1 MQRLSGRHRPPRSG
15 RGRTPARWT
24 FYELALIALSIALI
38 VFPLYAEV
46 YRWVYPAFV
55 PAAPRAQEEPTGGA
69 TPAPAES
76 ATDTPTS
83 APTSAPANEQ
93 NETPQAEPQARATET
108 PEPSPTAG
116 PSPTSSPTSVNT
128 PTNTPTP
135 TSAGGATATPT
146 NTPTPT
152 SAGGATATPTDT
164 TPTPTSAG
172 GATATLIPTLSPT
185 RTPTPSSTPGPSPTP
200 VLDVPPLTLS
210 KSASVQFASPGQEF
224 TYSLAVGTN
233 SSVPIQIEVRDPI
246 NAQLEVIG
254 TSASNGSCQ
263 VSGNTVVCNVTA
275 VVNQPVSININ
286 VRVRPSVQSEVTI
299 TNQAAAQDA
308 RSFTAAS
315 DPVVVRIAGGGV
327 VPPTP
332 SPDPNRPTSPPVTPV
347 PQSPTPP
354 STSPQPPQPPQ
365 PPAPPGDGGG
375 APPEGAP
382 PLPPPVDLVL
392 PPTPAPVAPAT
403 PVAQQPRPT
412 RPRGTA
418 VPRTATPA
426 ASPTIIAATDA
437 VFFRMASNWGSAFP
451 GDAVTYVIAVRNT
464 HPTQALR
471 DLALRSVFPAN
482 LEITGVS
489 SRPMD
494 RNPSGAVAPDDSSRA
509 DDRISLDV
517 AGFSAGGPRKLA
529 LRSVFPTNLEIT
541 GLSSDSAHS
550 SRAVGFDPGNPSL
563 DGNRVSLGVAELPAG
578 QGFEVIVQTRIKPTV
593 PAGTRIVAQAELTFA
608 GLVIP
613 LYSNIVTVDVV
624 NAAQAQVLPTNTAT
638 VAPTATTAPTATP
651 TVTTEPTQPPATE
664 APTVV
669 VEAAQPVAVAPTTT
683 PGAAGSATGAAPAAP
698 LPATS
703 TGVPLTG
710 FALLGATLLARTW
723 RLHRARSR
731 I

>member
-1 MQRLSGRHRPPRSG
+1 
-15 RGRTPARWT
+15 
-24 FYELALIALSIALI
+24 
-38 VFPLYAEV
+38 
-46 YRWVYPAFV
+46 
-55 PAAPRAQEEPTGGA
+55 
-69 TPAPAES
+69 
-76 ATDTPTS
+76 
-83 APTSAPANEQ
+83 
-93 NETPQAEPQARATET
+93 
-108 PEPSPTAG
+108 
-116 PSPTSSPTSVNT
+116 
-128 PTNTPTP
+128 
-135 TSAGGATATPT
+135 
-146 NTPTPT
+146 
-152 SAGGATATPTDT
+152 
-164 TPTPTSAG
+164 
-172 GATATLIPTLSPT
+172 
-185 RTPTPSSTPGPSPTP
+185 

-354 STSPQPPQPPQ
+354 STSPQPPPP
-365 PPAPPGDGGG
+365 PPPPPPSDDGGD
-375 APPEGAP
+375 APPEEA

-403 PVAQQPRPT
+403 LVAQQPRPT
-412 RPRGTA
+412 RPAGSA
-418 VPRTATPA
+418 RTATPA
-426 ASPTIIAATDA
+426 ASPTAIAATDA

-494 RNPSGAVAPDDSSRA
+494 RNPSGTFGPNDLSRA
-509 DDRISLDV
+509 DNRVSLGV
-517 AGFSAGGPRKLA
+517 VRSSAGQPRKLA
-529 LRSVFPTNLEIT
+529 LRSVFPTNQEIN
-541 GLSSDSAHS
+541 GLSSGSANL
-550 SRAVGFDPGNPSL
+550 SRAVGFDPGVPSL
-563 DGNRVSLGVAELPAG
+563 EGNRVSLGVAELPAG
-578 QGFEVIVQTRIKPTV
+578 QGFEVIVQTRVKPTV

-608 GLVIP
+608 GLAIP

-638 VAPTATTAPTATP
+638 VAPTATTAPTAAP
-651 TVTTEPTQPPATE
+651 TVTTEPTQPPATVV
-664 APTVV
+664 PTVV
-669 VEAAQPVAVAPTTT
+669 VEAAQPVAVVPTVTS
-683 PGAAGSATGAAPAAP
+683 GAAGSATGPAPVAP

-703 TGVPLTG
+703 TGVPLAG

>member
-76 ATDTPTS
+76 ATEASTGAPTS
-83 APTSAPANEQ
+83 APTEAPTSAPANDQ
-93 NETPQAEPQARATET
+93 NETPPAEPQARATET

-128 PTNTPTP
+128 P
-135 TSAGGATATPT
+135 
-146 NTPTPT
+146 
-152 SAGGATATPTDT
+152 TPTDT

-233 SSVPIQIEVRDPI
+233 SSVPMQIEVRDPI
-246 NAQLEVIG
+246 NAQLEVVG

-275 VVNQPVSININ
+275 IVNQPVSININ
-286 VRVRPSVQSEVTI
+286 VRVRPSVQSEVTV

-315 DPVVVRIAGGGV
+315 DPVVVRIPGGGV

-482 LEITGVS
+482 LEITGLS
-489 SRPMD
+489 SGPID
-494 RNPSGAVAPDDSSRA
+494 RNLPGAFTPGDPSRA
-509 DDRISLDV
+509 
-517 AGFSAGGPRKLA
+517 
-529 LRSVFPTNLEIT
+529 
-541 GLSSDSAHS
+541 
-550 SRAVGFDPGNPSL
+550 
-563 DGNRVSLGVAELPAG
+563 GNRVSLGVAELPAG

-608 GLVIP
+608 GLAIP

-638 VAPTATTAPTATP
+638 TTPTATP

>member
-55 PAAPRAQEEPTGGA
+55 PAAPRAQEAPTGGA
-69 TPAPAES
+69 TTAPAES

-93 NETPQAEPQARATET
+93 NETPPAEPQARATET

-128 PTNTPTP
+128 PTPTD
-135 TSAGGATATPT
+135 T
-146 NTPTPT
+146 TPTPT

-172 GATATLIPTLSPT
+172 GATATLIPTFSPT

-233 SSVPIQIEVRDPI
+233 SSVPMQIEVRDPI

-275 VVNQPVSININ
+275 IVNQPVSININ

-315 DPVVVRIAGGGV
+315 DPVVVRIPGGGV

-482 LEITGVS
+482 LEITGLS
-489 SRPMD
+489 SGQID
-494 RNPSGAVAPDDSSRA
+494 RNLPGAFTPGDPSRA
-509 DDRISLDV
+509 
-517 AGFSAGGPRKLA
+517 
-529 LRSVFPTNLEIT
+529 
-541 GLSSDSAHS
+541 
-550 SRAVGFDPGNPSL
+550 
-563 DGNRVSLGVAELPAG
+563 GNRVSLGVAELPAG

-608 GLVIP
+608 GLAIP

-638 VAPTATTAPTATP
+638 TTPTATP

>member
-1 MQRLSGRHRPPRSG
+1 MQRLSGRHRSPRSG
-15 RGRTPARWT
+15 RGRAPARWT

-55 PAAPRAQEEPTGGA
+55 PAAPRAQE
-69 TPAPAES
+69 
-76 ATDTPTS
+76 

-93 NETPQAEPQARATET
+93 NETPAAEPQQRATET

-128 PTNTPTP
+128 PTPISTPTP
-135 TSAGGATATPT
+135 TSDGGATPTPT
-146 NTPTPT
+146 PISTPTPT
-152 SAGGATATPTDT
+152 SDGGATPTPIS
-164 TPTPTSAG
+164 TPTPTSDG
-172 GATATLIPTLSPT
+172 GATPTPIS
-185 RTPTPSSTPGPSPTP
+185 TPTPTSDGGATPTPGESP
-200 VLDVPPLTLS
+200 LILS

-246 NAQLEVIG
+246 NAQLEVTG

-275 VVNQPVSININ
+275 TVNQPVSININ
-286 VRVRPSVQSEVTI
+286 VRVRPSGQSEVII
-299 TNQAAAQDA
+299 TNQATAQA
-308 RSFTAAS
+308 GGFTATS
-315 DPVVVRIAGGGV
+315 NPVIVRVLEGV
-327 VPPTP
+327 FVSPTP
-332 SPDPNRPTSPPVTPV
+332 SPDPNRPTPPTVTPV
-347 PQSPTPP
+347 PPSPTPSPQPPTLPPPSPTPP
-354 STSPQPPQPPQ
+354 PPSPTPPPQLPTPSPQ

-375 APPEGAP
+375 TPPEGAP

-403 PVAQQPRPT
+403 LVAQQPSPT
-412 RPRGTA
+412 RPRST
-418 VPRTATPA
+418 VVRRTATLTTSPTI

-464 HPTQALR
+464 HPTQALQ

-482 LEITGVS
+482 LEITGLS
-489 SRPMD
+489 SRSMD
-494 RNPSGAVAPDDSSRA
+494 RNLSSAFAPDDSSRA
-509 DDRISLDV
+509 DDRVSRDV
-517 AGFSAGGPRKLA
+517 ARLSAGGPRKLA
-529 LRSVFPTNLEIT
+529 LRSVFPMNLEIT
-541 GLSSDSAHS
+541 GFSSNVADS
-550 SRAVGFDPGNPSL
+550 SRAVGFDLGDPSL
-563 DGNRVSLGVAELPAG
+563 SGNRVSLGVAELPAG

-593 PAGTRIVAQAELTFA
+593 PAGTRIVAQAELTFT

-624 NAAQAQVLPTNTAT
+624 DAVQAQVLPTNTAT
-638 VAPTATTAPTATP
+638 AAPTATTTPTATP
-651 TVTTEPTQPPATE
+651 TVATRPTQPPATE

-669 VEAAQPVAVAPTTT
+669 VEAAQPVAVVPTATS
-683 PGAAGSATGAAPAAP
+683 GAAGSAIGPAPSAP

-703 TGVPLTG
+703 TGVPLAG

>member
-1 MQRLSGRHRPPRSG
+1 
-15 RGRTPARWT
+15 TP
-24 FYELALIALSIALI
+24 S
-38 VFPLYAEV
+38 
-46 YRWVYPAFV
+46 
-55 PAAPRAQEEPTGGA
+55 
-69 TPAPAES
+69 
-76 ATDTPTS
+76 
-83 APTSAPANEQ
+83 
-93 NETPQAEPQARATET
+93 
-108 PEPSPTAG
+108 
-116 PSPTSSPTSVNT
+116 
-128 PTNTPTP
+128 TPTP
-135 TSAGGATATPT
+135 TSDGGATPTPS
-146 NTPTPT
+146 TPTPT
-152 SAGGATATPTDT
+152 SDGGATP
-164 TPTPTSAG
+164 
-172 GATATLIPTLSPT
+172 TLIPTFSPT

-210 KSASVQFASPGQEF
+210 KSASVQSASPGQEF

-263 VSGNTVVCNVTA
+263 VSGNTVVCNITA

-286 VRVRPSVQSEVTI
+286 VRVRATVQSEVII
-299 TNQAAAQDA
+299 TNQATAQDA
-308 RSFTAAS
+308 REFTAAS
-315 DPVVVRIAGGGV
+315 DPVTVRIPGGGV

-332 SPDPNRPTSPPVTPV
+332 SPDPNRPTSPPVTSV
-347 PQSPTPP
+347 PPSPTPP
-354 STSPQPPQPPQ
+354 STPPQPPQ

-375 APPEGAP
+375 APPEAT
-382 PLPPPVDLVL
+382 LPPPVDLVL

-412 RPRGTA
+412 RPGGTA
-418 VPRTATPA
+418 APRTSTPA

-437 VFFRMASNWGSAFP
+437 IFFRMASNWGSAFP

-482 LEITGVS
+482 LEITGLS
-489 SRPMD
+489 SGPID
-494 RNPSGAVAPDDSSRA
+494 RNIPGAFTPGDPSRTD
-509 DDRISLDV
+509 
-517 AGFSAGGPRKLA
+517 
-529 LRSVFPTNLEIT
+529 
-541 GLSSDSAHS
+541 
-550 SRAVGFDPGNPSL
+550 
-563 DGNRVSLGVAELPAG
+563 NRVSLGVAELPAG

-608 GLVIP
+608 GLTIP

-638 VAPTATTAPTATP
+638 TTPTEMPTTTPTATIEPTP
-651 TVTTEPTQPPATE
+651 LPTTEV
-664 APTVV
+664 PTVV
-669 VEAAQPVAVAPTTT
+669 VEAAQPAVIPTATS
-683 PGAAGSATGAAPAAP
+683 GAAGSATGPTSTAP

-703 TGVPLTG
+703 TGVPLAG

>member
-1 MQRLSGRHRPPRSG
+1 MQRLSGRHRPLRSG

-76 ATDTPTS
+76 ATDT
-83 APTSAPANEQ
+83 PTSAPANEQ

-354 STSPQPPQPPQ
+354 STSPQPPQPP
-365 PPAPPGDGGG
+365 APPGDGGG

-482 LEITGVS
+482 LEITGLS
-489 SRPMD
+489 SSPID
-494 RNPSGAVAPDDSSRA
+494 RNLPGAFTPGDPSRTD
-509 DDRISLDV
+509 
-517 AGFSAGGPRKLA
+517 
-529 LRSVFPTNLEIT
+529 
-541 GLSSDSAHS
+541 
-550 SRAVGFDPGNPSL
+550 
-563 DGNRVSLGVAELPAG
+563 NRVSLGVAELPAG

>member
-1 MQRLSGRHRPPRSG
+1 MQRLSGRHRSPRSG
-15 RGRTPARWT
+15 HGRTPARWT

-55 PAAPRAQEEPTGGA
+55 PAAPRAQEAPTEGA
-69 TPAPAES
+69 TPAPSES
-76 ATDTPTS
+76 ATD

-93 NETPQAEPQARATET
+93 NETPPAEPQQRATET

-128 PTNTPTP
+128 PTPSSTPTP
-135 TSAGGATATPT
+135 TSDGGAT
-146 NTPTPT
+146 PTP
-152 SAGGATATPTDT
+152 GE
-164 TPTPTSAG
+164 
-172 GATATLIPTLSPT
+172 
-185 RTPTPSSTPGPSPTP
+185 
-200 VLDVPPLTLS
+200 PPLILS

-246 NAQLEVIG
+246 NAQLEVVR

-275 VVNQPVSININ
+275 TVNQPVSININ
-286 VRVRPSVQSEVTI
+286 VRVRASAQSGMII
-299 TNQAAAQDA
+299 TNQATA
-308 RSFTAAS
+308 RTGDFTATS
-315 DPVVVRIAGGGV
+315 DPVIVRVLEGV
-327 VPPTP
+327 FISPTP
-332 SPDPNRPTSPPVTPV
+332 SPDPNRPTPPVTPV
-347 PQSPTPP
+347 PPSPTPP
-354 STSPQPPQPPQ
+354 PQLPTPSPQPPTPSTPP
-365 PPAPPGDGGG
+365 PPPTPSPPPPPPPPPSDDGGNG
-375 APPEGAP
+375 PPEEA

-403 PVAQQPRPT
+403 PVAQQPSPT
-412 RPRGTA
+412 RPRST
-418 VPRTATPA
+418 VVRRTATSTTSPTI

-464 HPTQALR
+464 HPTQALQ

-489 SRPMD
+489 SRPID
-494 RNPSGAVAPDDSSRA
+494 RNPSGAFAPNDVFYADNRVLLDIAGLSARGSRKP
-509 DDRISLDV
+509 V
-517 AGFSAGGPRKLA
+517 
-529 LRSVFPTNLEIT
+529 LRSVLPTNFEINS
-541 GLSSDSAHS
+541 LSSGSANL
-550 SRAVGFDPGNPSL
+550 SRAVGFDPGAPSL
-563 DGNRVSLGVAELPAG
+563 EGNRVSLGVAELPAG
-578 QGFEVIVQTRIKPTV
+578 QGFEVIVQTRIKPQV
-593 PAGTRIVAQAELTFA
+593 PAGTRIVAQAELTFT

-624 NAAQAQVLPTNTAT
+624 NAAQPQALPTYTAT
-638 VAPTATTAPTATP
+638 VAPTVTTTP
-651 TVTTEPTQPPATE
+651 TTTPTDTIEPTQPTATE
-664 APTVV
+664 VPTIVAG
-669 VEAAQPVAVAPTTT
+669 AAQPTAVVLTTT

-703 TGVPLTG
+703 TGVPLAG

>member
-1 MQRLSGRHRPPRSG
+1 MQRLSGRHRSPRSG
-15 RGRTPARWT
+15 RGRAPARWT

-76 ATDTPTS
+76 ATDASTN
-83 APTSAPANEQ
+83 APTDAPTNAPANEQ
-93 NETPQAEPQARATET
+93 NETPPAEPQARATET

-128 PTNTPTP
+128 PTPTDTPTP
-135 TSAGGATATPT
+135 TSAGGATP
-146 NTPTPT
+146 
-152 SAGGATATPTDT
+152 TPTDT

-172 GATATLIPTLSPT
+172 GATPTLIPTFSPT

-246 NAQLEVIG
+246 NAQLEVVG

-275 VVNQPVSININ
+275 IVNQPVSININ
-286 VRVRPSVQSEVTI
+286 VRVRPSVQSEVII

-315 DPVVVRIAGGGV
+315 DPVIVRIPGGGV

-354 STSPQPPQPPQ
+354 STSPQPPQPP
-365 PPAPPGDGGG
+365 APPGDGGG

-392 PPTPAPVAPAT
+392 PPTPAPVASAT

-482 LEITGVS
+482 LEITGLS
-489 SRPMD
+489 SGPID
-494 RNPSGAVAPDDSSRA
+494 RNLPGAFTPGDPSRTD
-509 DDRISLDV
+509 
-517 AGFSAGGPRKLA
+517 
-529 LRSVFPTNLEIT
+529 
-541 GLSSDSAHS
+541 
-550 SRAVGFDPGNPSL
+550 
-563 DGNRVSLGVAELPAG
+563 NRVSLGIAELPAG

-608 GLVIP
+608 GLAIP

-638 VAPTATTAPTATP
+638 TAPTATP
-651 TVTTEPTQPPATE
+651 TMTTEPTQPPATE

-669 VEAAQPVAVAPTTT
+669 VEAAQPAAVAPTATSS
-683 PGAAGSATGAAPAAP
+683 AAGSATGPASDAP

>member
-1 MQRLSGRHRPPRSG
+1 M
-15 RGRTPARWT
+15 
-24 FYELALIALSIALI
+24 
-38 VFPLYAEV
+38 
-46 YRWVYPAFV
+46 
-55 PAAPRAQEEPTGGA
+55 
-69 TPAPAES
+69 
-76 ATDTPTS
+76 
-83 APTSAPANEQ
+83 
-93 NETPQAEPQARATET
+93 
-108 PEPSPTAG
+108 
-116 PSPTSSPTSVNT
+116 
-128 PTNTPTP
+128 
-135 TSAGGATATPT
+135 
-146 NTPTPT
+146 
-152 SAGGATATPTDT
+152 
-164 TPTPTSAG
+164 
-172 GATATLIPTLSPT
+172 
-185 RTPTPSSTPGPSPTP
+185 
-200 VLDVPPLTLS
+200 
-210 KSASVQFASPGQEF
+210 
-224 TYSLAVGTN
+224 
-233 SSVPIQIEVRDPI
+233 QIEVRDPI

-275 VVNQPVSININ
+275 IVNQPVSININ
-286 VRVRPSVQSEVTI
+286 VRVRPSVQSEVII

-315 DPVVVRIAGGGV
+315 DPVIVRIPGGGV

-332 SPDPNRPTSPPVTPV
+332 SPDPNRPTPPPVTPV

-354 STSPQPPQPPQ
+354 SAPTQPPQPPQ

-392 PPTPAPVAPAT
+392 PPTPAPVAPAP

-412 RPRGTA
+412 RPGGTA
-418 VPRTATPA
+418 APRTATPA
-426 ASPTIIAATDA
+426 ASPTAIAATDA

-482 LEITGVS
+482 LEITGLS
-489 SRPMD
+489 SGPID
-494 RNPSGAVAPDDSSRA
+494 RNLPGAFTPGDPSRTD
-509 DDRISLDV
+509 
-517 AGFSAGGPRKLA
+517 
-529 LRSVFPTNLEIT
+529 
-541 GLSSDSAHS
+541 
-550 SRAVGFDPGNPSL
+550 
-563 DGNRVSLGVAELPAG
+563 NRVSLGIAELPAG

-608 GLVIP
+608 GLAIP

-624 NAAQAQVLPTNTAT
+624 NAVQAQVLPTN
-638 VAPTATTAPTATP
+638 TATTAPTATP
-651 TVTTEPTQPPATE
+651 TVTAEPTQPPATE

-669 VEAAQPVAVAPTTT
+669 VEAAQPVAVVPTATS
-683 PGAAGSATGAAPAAP
+683 GAAGSAIGPAPVAP

-703 TGVPLTG
+703 TGVPLAG

>member
-1 MQRLSGRHRPPRSG
+1 MQRLSGRHRSPRSG
-15 RGRTPARWT
+15 RGRAPARWT

-69 TPAPAES
+69 MPAPAES
-76 ATDTPTS
+76 ATDASTN
-83 APTSAPANEQ
+83 APTDAPTNAPANEQ
-93 NETPQAEPQARATET
+93 NETPPAEPQARATET

-128 PTNTPTP
+128 PTPTDTPTP
-135 TSAGGATATPT
+135 TSAGGATP
-146 NTPTPT
+146 
-152 SAGGATATPTDT
+152 TPTDT

-172 GATATLIPTLSPT
+172 GATPTLIPTFSPT

-246 NAQLEVIG
+246 NAQLEVVG

-275 VVNQPVSININ
+275 IVNQPVSININ
-286 VRVRPSVQSEVTI
+286 VRVRPSVQSEVII

-315 DPVVVRIAGGGV
+315 DPVIVRIPGGGV

-354 STSPQPPQPPQ
+354 STSPQPPQ

-418 VPRTATPA
+418 VPPTATPA

-517 AGFSAGGPRKLA
+517 AGLSAGGPRKLA
-529 LRSVFPTNLEIT
+529 LRSVFPTNPEIT

-550 SRAVGFDPGNPSL
+550 SRAVGFDPGTPSL
-563 DGNRVSLGVAELPAG
+563 EGNRVSLGVAELPAG
-578 QGFEVIVQTRIKPTV
+578 QGFEVIVQTRVKPTV

-608 GLVIP
+608 GLTIP

-638 VAPTATTAPTATP
+638 TAPTATP
-651 TVTTEPTQPPATE
+651 TMTTEPTQPPATE

-669 VEAAQPVAVAPTTT
+669 VEAAQPVAVAPTATSS
-683 PGAAGSATGAAPAAP
+683 AAGSATGPAPVAP